1 MGCNCKKNVRQAPQV
16 IMSQPTPQEEDWY
29 NNIDIIEP
37 IPQTPDEL
45 HRQEMNKW
53 NGGQIKIEQDKM
65 NKWNSV
71 QINIEEPK
79 QEN

>member
-16 IMSQPTPQEEDWY
+16 IMSQPQEEDWY

-37 IPQTPDEL
+37 IPKTPDEL
-45 HRQEMNKW
+45 HTQEMNKW

-65 NKWNSV
+65 NKWNSG

>member
-45 HRQEMNKW
+45 HAQEMNKW
-53 NGGQIKIEQDKM
+53 NGGQIKIE
-65 NKWNSV
+65 
-71 QINIEEPK
+71 EPK